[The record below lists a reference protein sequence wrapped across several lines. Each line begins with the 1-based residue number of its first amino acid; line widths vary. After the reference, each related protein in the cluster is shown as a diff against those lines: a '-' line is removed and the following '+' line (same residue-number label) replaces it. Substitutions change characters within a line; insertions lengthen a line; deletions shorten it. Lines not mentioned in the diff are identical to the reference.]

1 MARGEASLK
10 SLCRP
15 ILGFQRAFL
24 HASCVPTFAR
34 CGWQLPSGWM
44 HRISDVEPTFLAL
57 RRKLLSYR
65 ISRAMEHGPCSLKP
79 WSDDE
84 NGMDCYEG
92 AAVTPTSIHACLPAC
107 LSICLPYPPSTHA
120 IYVTDSSPASDAM
133 NERLLRSPLLNFPLS
148 L

>member
-1 MARGEASLK
+1 MAASTICTAIQKGFFKIGMARGEASLK

-92 AAVTPTSIHACLPAC
+92 AAVTPTSIHACLPVYLSTLPSLHSRHLRHGFLPC
-107 LSICLPYPPSTHA
+107 L
-120 IYVTDSSPASDAM
+120 
-133 NERLLRSPLLNFPLS
+133 
-148 L
+148 